1 MVLPK
6 KKPPLLKRA
15 FKLSIVTPYAYI
27 TIIFTF
33 LVCGNLNAQQL
44 RKWTNTEGRSFSG
57 TIVDCDGET
66 SKYKVFGRNKL
77 VEIPLSQLCPADRRI
92 AVIEAYKPK
101 YEAALRHLKS
111 EAAKTS
117 KDVFLSREHIPYL
130 NDIGMYLKEIVKPV
144 AEKFKPEGEFDE
156 SDDYW
161 VRVHS
166 GMVYFATT
174 WLEELSNQGEMLK
187 TGEARPPKL
196 KDTLRHIGDFY
207 EFFAETHAGKNYFK
221 GRLGRQFPVKFKPKN
236 YIHDNQPYH
245 YWVYLPQKYDKEP
258 LPLVF
263 FLCGIGEFGTS
274 LDAVL
279 TNDLPKL
286 LETRKDYP
294 FVVISPQDNDR
305 VSRPPY
311 FNEILADAK
320 RRFKIDEDRII
331 GTGLSSGG
339 TGIWRWALNNPDVF
353 AGIVPV
359 CAVMPTEEIR
369 QLKDMPI
376 WIFNNEHDKVWIQEL
391 CIANMKGNPNFKYT
405 IFAGEKGHDAWSK
418 AYKVKGLEEWIAKLD
433 RKNNSDNS
441 ERILERF
448 RTENSL
454 TKPQLKQE
462 KIQNYLTLAFD
473 PSSKG
478 GKYSNILNEHT
489 FRYGS
494 IHDSILY
501 DALSLIYN
509 FQHFELKQSASPNPV
524 RFMDAKKPSEYQF
537 GIKIQNILK
546 VNVKAP
552 FEVIEKPSYKCFSA
566 YYVSEN
572 EDPTAAMNRLRKM
585 AKDAGLTLTGEDRIV
600 YMQMLFADRNI
611 YELQIGVR

>member
-1 MVLPK
+1 MRK
-6 KKPPLLKRA
+6 ILL
-15 FKLSIVTPYAYI
+15 
-27 TIIFTF
+27 F
-33 LVCGNLNAQQL
+33 LLFFQLLTSYAQQL
-44 RKWTNTEGRSFSG
+44 RKWMHTEGRSFSG

-66 SKYKVFGRNKL
+66 AKYKVFGRNKL

-196 KDTLRHIGDFY
+196 KDTLRHISDFY

-221 GRLGRQFPVKFKPKN
+221 SRLGRQFPVKFKPKN

-286 LETRKDYP
+286 LETRKDYQ

-359 CAVMPTEEIR
+359 CAVMPLEEIK
-369 QLKDMPI
+369 QLKDMPV
-376 WIFNNEHDKVWIQEL
+376 WIFNNEYDKVWIQEIA
-391 CIANMKGNPNFKYT
+391 IANMKDNPNFKYT
-405 IFAGEKGHDAWSK
+405 IFAGAKGHDAWSK

-501 DALSLIYN
+501 DALSSIYN
-509 FQHFELKQSASPNPV
+509 FQHFNLKQAASQNPV
-524 RFMDAKKPSEYQF
+524 RFIDAKNPSEYQF

-546 VNVKAP
+546 INVKPP
-552 FEVIEKPSYKCFSA
+552 FEVVEKPSYKCFSS

-572 EDPTAAMNRLRKM
+572 AEPTAALNRLRRM
-585 AKDAGLTLTGEDRIV
+585 AKDAGHTLTGEDRIV

-611 YELQIGVR
+611 YELQIGIR

>member
-1 MVLPK
+1 MMLRYFSIILCCAIFA
-6 KKPPLLKRA
+6 PLLQ
-15 FKLSIVTPYAYI
+15 
-27 TIIFTF
+27 
-33 LVCGNLNAQQL
+33 AQNL
-44 RKWTNTEGRSFSG
+44 RKWTNNEGQSFTGS
-57 TIVDCDGET
+57 IVDCDGVVA
-66 SKYKVFGRNKL
+66 KYKIFGRKNL
-77 VEIPLSQLCPADRRI
+77 FELPLSELRPEDRRI
-92 AVIEAYKPK
+92 AILTVFKPK
-101 YEAALRHLKS
+101 YEAALRHLHGES
-111 EAAKTS
+111 QKTT
-117 KDVFLSREHIPYL
+117 KDIFLSKEHIPYL
-130 NDIGMYLKEIVKPV
+130 NDIGIYLKELVKPV
-144 AEKFKPEGEFDE
+144 ARKFKPEGEFDDN
-156 SDDYW
+156 DDYW

-187 TGEARPPKL
+187 SGERRPPKL
-196 KDTLRHIGDFY
+196 KDTIKHIENFY
-207 EFFAETHAGKNYFK
+207 EFFAETYANKNYFK
-221 GRLGRQFPVKFKPKN
+221 NRLGRQFPVKFKPKN

-245 YWVYLPQKYDKEP
+245 YWVYLPKNYDKEP

-286 LETRKDYP
+286 LETRTDYP
-294 FVVISPQDNDR
+294 FVVISPQDNDM

-311 FNEILADAK
+311 FNEILEDVK
-320 RRFKIDEDRII
+320 RRFKIDEDKII

-339 TGIWRWALNNPDVF
+339 TGVWRWALSNPEIF
-353 AGIVPV
+353 AGIIPV

-376 WIFNNEHDKVWIQEL
+376 WIFNNEYDKVWIQEL

-501 DALSLIYN
+501 DALSSIYN

-524 RFMDAKKPSEYQF
+524 RFMDTKKPNEYQF
-537 GIKIQNILK
+537 GIRIQNILK

-552 FEVIEKPSYKCFSA
+552 FVVIEKPSYKCFSA

-585 AKDAGLTLTGEDRIV
+585 AKDAGHTITGEDRIV

>member
-1 MVLPK
+1 MSSCLYKTGILLVVLT
-6 KKPPLLKRA
+6 A
-15 FKLSIVTPYAYI
+15 A
-27 TIIFTF
+27 
-33 LVCGNLNAQQL
+33 VCYGAPL

-66 SKYKVFGRNKL
+66 AKYKVFGRNKL

-144 AEKFKPEGEFDE
+144 AEKFKPEGEFDDA
-156 SDDYW
+156 DDYW

-187 TGEARPPKL
+187 TGEARPLKL

-418 AYKVKGLEEWIAKLD
+418 AYRVKGLEEWIAKLD
-433 RKNNSDNS
+433 RKNNSDNFES
-441 ERILERF
+441 VLEKF
-448 RTENSL
+448 KTVDSL

-462 KIQNYLTLAFD
+462 KLQNYLTLAFD

-478 GKYSNILNEHT
+478 GKYSDILNEHT
-489 FRYGS
+489 YRYGP

-501 DALSLIYN
+501 DALSSIYN
-509 FQHFELKQSASPNPV
+509 FQHFNLKQAASQNPV
-524 RFMDAKKPSEYQF
+524 RFIDAKNPSEYQF

-546 VNVKAP
+546 INVKPP
-552 FEVIEKPSYKCFSA
+552 FEMIEKPSYKCFSS

-572 EDPTAAMNRLRKM
+572 AEPTAALNRLRRM
-585 AKDAGLTLTGEDRIV
+585 AKDAGHTLTGEDRIV

-611 YELQIGVR
+611 YELQIGIR

>member
-66 SKYKVFGRNKL
+66 AKYKVFGRNKL

-117 KDVFLSREHIPYL
+117 KDVFLNREHIPYL

-418 AYKVKGLEEWIAKLD
+418 AYRVKGLEEWIAKLD
-433 RKNNSDNS
+433 RKNNSDNFES
-441 ERILERF
+441 VLEKF
-448 RTENSL
+448 KTVDSL

-462 KIQNYLTLAFD
+462 KLQNYLTLAFD

-478 GKYSNILNEHT
+478 GKYSDILNEHT
-489 FRYGS
+489 YRYGS

-501 DALSLIYN
+501 DALSSIYN
-509 FQHFELKQSASPNPV
+509 FQHFNLKQAASQNPV
-524 RFMDAKKPSEYQF
+524 RFIDAKNPSEYQF

-546 VNVKAP
+546 INVKPP
-552 FEVIEKPSYKCFSA
+552 FEMVEKPSYKCFSS

-572 EDPTAAMNRLRKM
+572 AEPTAALNRLRRM
-585 AKDAGLTLTGEDRIV
+585 AKDAGHTLTGEDRIV

-611 YELQIGVR
+611 YELQIGIR

>member
-66 SKYKVFGRNKL
+66 AKYKVFGRNKL

-144 AEKFKPEGEFDE
+144 AEKFKPEGEFDDA
-156 SDDYW
+156 DDYW

-221 GRLGRQFPVKFKPKN
+221 SRLGRQFPVKFKPKN

-245 YWVYLPQKYDKEP
+245 YWVYLPQKYGKEP

-311 FNEILADAK
+311 SNEILADAK

>member
-1 MVLPK
+1 MSSCLYKTGILLVVLT
-6 KKPPLLKRA
+6 A
-15 FKLSIVTPYAYI
+15 A
-27 TIIFTF
+27 
-33 LVCGNLNAQQL
+33 VCYGAPL

-66 SKYKVFGRNKL
+66 AKYKVFGRNKL

-117 KDVFLSREHIPYL
+117 KDVFLNKEHIPYL

-144 AEKFKPEGEFDE
+144 AEKFKPEGEFDDA
-156 SDDYW
+156 DDYW

-187 TGEARPPKL
+187 TGEARPLKL

-418 AYKVKGLEEWIAKLD
+418 AYRVKGLEEWIAKLD
-433 RKNNSDNS
+433 RKNNSDNFES
-441 ERILERF
+441 VLEKF
-448 RTENSL
+448 KTVDSL

-462 KIQNYLTLAFD
+462 KLQNYLTLAFD

-478 GKYSNILNEHT
+478 GKYSDILNEHT
-489 FRYGS
+489 YRYGS

-501 DALSLIYN
+501 DALSSIYN
-509 FQHFELKQSASPNPV
+509 FQHFNLKQAASQNPV
-524 RFMDAKKPSEYQF
+524 RFIDAKNPSEYQF

-546 VNVKAP
+546 INVKPP
-552 FEVIEKPSYKCFSA
+552 FEMVEKPSYKCFSS
-566 YYVSEN
+566 YYSEN
-572 EDPTAAMNRLRKM
+572 AEPTAALNRLRRM
-585 AKDAGLTLTGEDRIV
+585 AKDAGHTLTGEDRIV

-611 YELQIGVR
+611 YELQIGIR

>member
-66 SKYKVFGRNKL
+66 AKYKVFGRNKL

-117 KDVFLSREHIPYL
+117 KDVFLSRVHIPYL

-144 AEKFKPEGEFDE
+144 AEKFKPEGEFDDA
-156 SDDYW
+156 DDYW

-221 GRLGRQFPVKFKPKN
+221 SRLGRQFPVKFKPKN

-572 EDPTAAMNRLRKM
+572 EDPTAAMNRLRKT

>member
-44 RKWTNTEGRSFSG
+44 RQWTNTEGRSFSG

-66 SKYKVFGRNKL
+66 AKYKVFGRNKL

-144 AEKFKPEGEFDE
+144 AEKFKPEGEFDDA
-156 SDDYW
+156 DDYW

-221 GRLGRQFPVKFKPKN
+221 SRLGRQFPVKFKPKN

-245 YWVYLPQKYDKEP
+245 YWVYLPQKYGKEP

-611 YELQIGVR
+611 YELQIGIR

>member
-1 MVLPK
+1 MRK
-6 KKPPLLKRA
+6 ILL
-15 FKLSIVTPYAYI
+15 
-27 TIIFTF
+27 F
-33 LVCGNLNAQQL
+33 LLFFQILTSYAQQL
-44 RKWTNTEGRSFSG
+44 RQWTNTEGRSFSG

-66 SKYKVFGRNKL
+66 AKYKVFGRNKL

-117 KDVFLSREHIPYL
+117 KDVFLNKEHIPYL

-144 AEKFKPEGEFDE
+144 AEKFKPEGEFDDA
-156 SDDYW
+156 DDYW

-279 TNDLPKL
+279 TNDLPKM
-286 LETRKDYP
+286 LEARDDYP
-294 FVVISPQDNDR
+294 FVVISPQDNDM

-311 FNEILADAK
+311 FNEILEDVK
-320 RRFKIDEDRII
+320 RRFKIDEDKII

-339 TGIWRWALNNPDVF
+339 TDVWRWALSNPEIF
-353 AGIVPV
+353 AGIIPV

-376 WIFNNEHDKVWIQEL
+376 WIFNNEYDKVWIQEL
-391 CIANMKGNPNFKYT
+391 CIASMKGNPNFKYT

-418 AYKVKGLEEWIAKLD
+418 AYRVKGLEEWIAKLD
-433 RKNNSDNS
+433 RKNNSDNFES
-441 ERILERF
+441 VLEKF
-448 RTENSL
+448 KTVDSL

-462 KIQNYLTLAFD
+462 KLQNYLTLTFD

-478 GKYSNILNEHT
+478 GKYSDILNEHT
-489 FRYGS
+489 YRYGS

-501 DALSLIYN
+501 DALSSIYN
-509 FQHFELKQSASPNPV
+509 FQHFNLKQAASQNPV
-524 RFMDAKKPSEYQF
+524 RFIDAKNPSEYQF

-546 VNVKAP
+546 INVKPP
-552 FEVIEKPSYKCFSA
+552 FEVIEKPSYKCFSS

-572 EDPTAAMNRLRKM
+572 AEPTAALNRLRRM
-585 AKDAGLTLTGEDRIV
+585 AKDAGHTLTGEDRIV

-611 YELQIGVR
+611 YELQIGIR

>member
-1 MVLPK
+1 MMLRYLFIILCCTIFVQ
-6 KKPPLLKRA
+6 LLQ
-15 FKLSIVTPYAYI
+15 
-27 TIIFTF
+27 
-33 LVCGNLNAQQL
+33 AQHL
-44 RKWTNTEGRSFSG
+44 RKWTNNEGQSFTGS
-57 TIVDCDGET
+57 IVDCDGVVA
-66 SKYKVFGRNKL
+66 KYKIFGRKNL
-77 VEIPLSQLCPADRRI
+77 FELPLSELRPEDRRI
-92 AVIEAYKPK
+92 AILTVFKPK
-101 YEAALRHLKS
+101 YEAAVGHLRRES
-111 EAAKTS
+111 QKTT
-117 KDVFLSREHIPYL
+117 KDIFLSKEHIPYL
-130 NDIGMYLKEIVKPV
+130 NDIGIYLKELVKPV
-144 AEKFKPEGEFDE
+144 ARKFKPEGEFDDN
-156 SDDYW
+156 DDYW

-187 TGEARPPKL
+187 SGERRPPKL
-196 KDTLRHIGDFY
+196 KNTIKHIENFY
-207 EFFAETHAGKNYFK
+207 EFFAETYADKNYFK
-221 GRLGRQFPVKFKPKN
+221 NRLGRQFPVKFKPKN

-245 YWVYLPQKYDKEP
+245 YWVYLPKNYDKEP

-286 LETRKDYP
+286 LETRADYP

-305 VSRPPY
+305 ISRPPY
-311 FNEILADAK
+311 FNEILEDVK
-320 RRFKIDEDRII
+320 RRFKIDEDKII

-339 TGIWRWALNNPDVF
+339 TGVWRWALSNPEIF
-353 AGIVPV
+353 AGIIPV

-376 WIFNNEHDKVWIQEL
+376 WIFNNEYDKVWIQEL

-501 DALSLIYN
+501 DALSSIYN

-524 RFMDAKKPSEYQF
+524 RFMDTKKPNEYQF
-537 GIKIQNILK
+537 GIRIQNILK

-585 AKDAGLTLTGEDRIV
+585 AKDAGHTLTGEDRIV

>member
-1 MVLPK
+1 MRK
-6 KKPPLLKRA
+6 ILL
-15 FKLSIVTPYAYI
+15 
-27 TIIFTF
+27 F
-33 LVCGNLNAQQL
+33 LLFFQILTSYAQQL

-66 SKYKVFGRNKL
+66 AKYKVFGRNKL

-196 KDTLRHIGDFY
+196 KDTLRHISDFY

-221 GRLGRQFPVKFKPKN
+221 SRLGRQFPVKFKPKN

-359 CAVMPTEEIR
+359 CAVMPLEEIK
-369 QLKDMPI
+369 QLKDMPV
-376 WIFNNEHDKVWIQEL
+376 WIFNNEYDKVWIQEIA
-391 CIANMKGNPNFKYT
+391 IANMKDNPNFKYT
-405 IFAGEKGHDAWSK
+405 IFAGAKGHDAWSK

-501 DALSLIYN
+501 DALSSIYN
-509 FQHFELKQSASPNPV
+509 FQHFNLKQAASQNPV
-524 RFMDAKKPSEYQF
+524 RFIDAKNPSEYQF

-546 VNVKAP
+546 INVKPP
-552 FEVIEKPSYKCFSA
+552 FEVVEKPSYKCFSS

-572 EDPTAAMNRLRKM
+572 AEPTAALNRLRRM
-585 AKDAGLTLTGEDRIV
+585 AKDAGHTLTGEDRIV

-611 YELQIGVR
+611 YELQIGIR

>member
-66 SKYKVFGRNKL
+66 AKYKVFGRNKL

-117 KDVFLSREHIPYL
+117 KDVFLSRVHIPYL

-144 AEKFKPEGEFDE
+144 AEKFKPEGEFDDA
-156 SDDYW
+156 DDYW

-221 GRLGRQFPVKFKPKN
+221 SRLGRQFPVKFKPKN

-245 YWVYLPQKYDKEP
+245 YWVYLPQKYGKEP

>member
-1 MVLPK
+1 MS
-6 KKPPLLKRA
+6 RRQA
-15 FKLSIVTPYAYI
+15 N
-27 TIIFTF
+27 
-33 LVCGNLNAQQL
+33 CGD
-44 RKWTNTEGRSFSG
+44 RS
-57 TIVDCDGET
+57 
-66 SKYKVFGRNKL
+66 
-77 VEIPLSQLCPADRRI
+77 
-92 AVIEAYKPK
+92 YKPK

-144 AEKFKPEGEFDE
+144 AEKFKPEGEFDDA
-156 SDDYW
+156 DDYW

-221 GRLGRQFPVKFKPKN
+221 SRLGRQFPVKFKPKN

-245 YWVYLPQKYDKEP
+245 YWVYLPQKYGKEP

-376 WIFNNEHDKVWIQEL
+376 WIFNNEYDKVWIQEL

>member
-1 MVLPK
+1 MRK
-6 KKPPLLKRA
+6 ILL
-15 FKLSIVTPYAYI
+15 
-27 TIIFTF
+27 F
-33 LVCGNLNAQQL
+33 LLFFQILTSYAQQL

-66 SKYKVFGRNKL
+66 AKYKVFGRNKL

-196 KDTLRHIGDFY
+196 KDTLRHISDFY

-221 GRLGRQFPVKFKPKN
+221 SRLGRQFPVKFKPKN

-286 LETRKDYP
+286 LETRKDYQ

-359 CAVMPTEEIR
+359 CAVMPLEEIK
-369 QLKDMPI
+369 QLKDMPV
-376 WIFNNEHDKVWIQEL
+376 WIFNNEYDKVWIQEIA
-391 CIANMKGNPNFKYT
+391 IANMKDNPNFKYT
-405 IFAGEKGHDAWSK
+405 IFAGAKGHDAWSK

-501 DALSLIYN
+501 DALSSIYN
-509 FQHFELKQSASPNPV
+509 FQHFNLKQAASQNPV
-524 RFMDAKKPSEYQF
+524 RFIDAKNPSEYQF

-546 VNVKAP
+546 INVKPP
-552 FEVIEKPSYKCFSA
+552 FEVVEKPSYKCFSS

-572 EDPTAAMNRLRKM
+572 AEPTAALNRLRRM
-585 AKDAGLTLTGEDRIV
+585 AKDAGHTLTGEDRIV

-611 YELQIGVR
+611 YELQIGIR

>member
-1 MVLPK
+1 MSSCLYKTGILLVVLT
-6 KKPPLLKRA
+6 A
-15 FKLSIVTPYAYI
+15 A
-27 TIIFTF
+27 
-33 LVCGNLNAQQL
+33 VCYGAPL
-44 RKWTNTEGRSFSG
+44 RKWTNTEGKSFSG

-66 SKYKVFGRNKL
+66 AKYKVFGRNKL
-77 VEIPLSQLCPADRRI
+77 VEIPLSQLCSADRRI

-144 AEKFKPEGEFDE
+144 AEKFKPEGEFDDA
-156 SDDYW
+156 DDYW

-359 CAVMPTEEIR
+359 CAVMPLEEIK
-369 QLKDMPI
+369 QLKDMPV
-376 WIFNNEHDKVWIQEL
+376 WIFNNEYDKVWIQEIA
-391 CIANMKGNPNFKYT
+391 IANMKDNPNFKYT
-405 IFAGEKGHDAWSK
+405 IFAGAKGHDAWSK
-418 AYKVKGLEEWIAKLD
+418 AYSV
-433 RKNNSDNS
+433 
-441 ERILERF
+441 
-448 RTENSL
+448 
-454 TKPQLKQE
+454 
-462 KIQNYLTLAFD
+462 
-473 PSSKG
+473 
-478 GKYSNILNEHT
+478 
-489 FRYGS
+489 
-494 IHDSILY
+494 
-501 DALSLIYN
+501 
-509 FQHFELKQSASPNPV
+509 
-524 RFMDAKKPSEYQF
+524 
-537 GIKIQNILK
+537 
-546 VNVKAP
+546 
-552 FEVIEKPSYKCFSA
+552 
-566 YYVSEN
+566 
-572 EDPTAAMNRLRKM
+572 
-585 AKDAGLTLTGEDRIV
+585 
-600 YMQMLFADRNI
+600 
-611 YELQIGVR
+611 

>member
-66 SKYKVFGRNKL
+66 AKYKVFGRNKL
-77 VEIPLSQLCPADRRI
+77 VEIPLSQLCPADKRI

-144 AEKFKPEGEFDE
+144 AEKFKPEGEFDDA
-156 SDDYW
+156 DDYW

-221 GRLGRQFPVKFKPKN
+221 SRLGRQFPVKFKPKN

-245 YWVYLPQKYDKEP
+245 YWVYLPQKYGKEP

>member
-1 MVLPK
+1 MSSCLYKTGILSVVLT
-6 KKPPLLKRA
+6 A
-15 FKLSIVTPYAYI
+15 A
-27 TIIFTF
+27 
-33 LVCGNLNAQQL
+33 VCYGAPL
-44 RKWTNTEGRSFSG
+44 RKWTNTEGKSFSG

-66 SKYKVFGRNKL
+66 AKYKVFGRNKL
-77 VEIPLSQLCPADRRI
+77 VEIPLSQLCSADRRI

-117 KDVFLSREHIPYL
+117 KDVFLNREHIPYL

-221 GRLGRQFPVKFKPKN
+221 SRLGRQFPVKFKPKN

-359 CAVMPTEEIR
+359 CAVMPLEEIK
-369 QLKDMPI
+369 QLKDMPV
-376 WIFNNEHDKVWIQEL
+376 WIFNNEYDKVWIQEIA
-391 CIANMKGNPNFKYT
+391 IANMRGNPNFKYT
-405 IFAGEKGHDAWSK
+405 IFAGAKGHDAWSK
-418 AYKVKGLEEWIAKLD
+418 AYSVKGLEEWMSKLD
-433 RKNNSDNS
+433 RKNNVDNTS
-441 ERILERF
+441 SVLAQYK
-448 RTENSL
+448 TENKL
-454 TKPQLKQE
+454 TPPQVKVE
-462 KIQNYLTLAFD
+462 KGQNYLMLAFD
-473 PSSKG
+473 PTAKN
-478 GKYSNILNEHT
+478 GKYAAILNAHSS
-489 FRYGS
+489 RYGS
-494 IHDSILY
+494 LHDSYLY
-501 DALSLIYN
+501 DALSAIYQ
-509 FQHFELKQSASPNPV
+509 FQHFEMKQPATPRPV
-524 RFMDAKKPSEYQF
+524 RFINVKKPDEYTF
-537 GIKIQNILK
+537 AIPIKNFQK
-546 VNVKAP
+546 VDIKPP
-552 FEVIEKPSYKCFSA
+552 FEVRDLPSYKCYSA
-566 YYVSEN
+566 YFVSET
-572 EDPTAAMNRLRKM
+572 EEPSAAFNRLRRM
-585 AKDAGLTLTGEDRIV
+585 ATEAGYSLTGQDRIV
-600 YMQMLFADRNI
+600 YLQMLFSDRNI
-611 YELQIGVR
+611 YELQLGIR

>member
-1 MVLPK
+1 MRK
-6 KKPPLLKRA
+6 ILL
-15 FKLSIVTPYAYI
+15 
-27 TIIFTF
+27 F
-33 LVCGNLNAQQL
+33 LLFFQILTSYAQQL
-44 RKWTNTEGRSFSG
+44 RQWTNTEGRSFSG

-66 SKYKVFGRNKL
+66 AKYKVFGRNKL
-77 VEIPLSQLCPADRRI
+77 VEIPLSQLCSADRRI

-117 KDVFLSREHIPYL
+117 KDVFLNREHIPYL
-130 NDIGMYLKEIVKPV
+130 NGIGMYLKEIVKPV

-294 FVVISPQDNDR
+294 FVLISPQDNDR

-359 CAVMPTEEIR
+359 CAVMPLEEIK
-369 QLKDMPI
+369 QLKDMPV
-376 WIFNNEHDKVWIQEL
+376 WIFNNEYDKVWIQEIA
-391 CIANMKGNPNFKYT
+391 IANMKDNPNFKYT
-405 IFAGEKGHDAWSK
+405 IFAGAKGHDAWSK

-501 DALSLIYN
+501 DALSSIYN
-509 FQHFELKQSASPNPV
+509 FQHFNLKQAASQNPV
-524 RFMDAKKPSEYQF
+524 RFIDAKNPSEYQF

-546 VNVKAP
+546 INVKPP
-552 FEVIEKPSYKCFSA
+552 FEVVEKPSYKCFSS

-572 EDPTAAMNRLRKM
+572 AEPTAALNRLRRM
-585 AKDAGLTLTGEDRIV
+585 AKDAGHTLTGEDRIV

-611 YELQIGVR
+611 YELQIGIR